1 MEQLNVL
8 DIIIAAVLILS
19 IILGYMRGF
28 VKKLVSIVGWFA
40 AYLVAYLFFDNLAPL
55 LKSAF
60 PMSYNENLANY
71 SGFVTGLKLDTYIY
85 NSLAFALLFF
95 GTRIIIT
102 LVGYFLQGVA
112 SIPGISLINRWFGVV
127 LALVEAAVIIIIG
140 VMVLESLPSER
151 IILLMEESF
160 IVNWLHT
167 YAVDA
172 ASLLGQFGR

>member
-8 DIIIAAVLILS
+8 DIIIVAVLILS

-28 VKKLVSIVGWFA
+28 VRKLVSIVGWFA
-40 AYLVAYLFFDNLAPL
+40 AYLVAYLLYDNLAPL
-55 LKSAF
+55 LQSML
-60 PMSYNENLANY
+60 PMSSSEKLAEY
-71 SGFVTGLKLDTYIY
+71 SGIVAGLKLDTYIY

-102 LVGYFLQGVA
+102 VVGYFLQGVA
-112 SIPGISLINRWFGVV
+112 SIPGISLLNRWLGV
-127 LALVEAAVIIIIG
+127 LLGLVEAALIIILG
-140 VMVLESLPSER
+140 VMVLEAMPSER
-151 IILLMEESF
+151 IILLLEESY

-172 ASLLGQFGR
+172 ASLLGLLGR